1 MRIGAIGNQN
11 QLFHVNRLNQ
21 SAARINGTAGSIQ
34 QQDRDKLALS
44 PQGKKQDLLS
54 NLMKQRQS
62 IMERKGELK
71 AANAEKGG
79 SMSEIQSQLDLM
91 DEQLKNIDEQI
102 AKAQAEELKTEEKD
116 QEGKIYDKPRTEE
129 EIKNQQ
135 LSDITDLATG
145 IEAMEVI
152 SSAKDKADG
161 EVRVLKA
168 EIKSGFGN
176 IEKKIEKVS
185 ELSTKSNDLLEQLGE
200 HTGAVNEAAS
210 EVNNAEANIE
220 PDSSP
225 EEVIPAK
232 PDSSEALL
240 KQEKAEEENQ
250 EA

>member
-11 QLFHVNRLNQ
+11 QLFHVNRVNQ
-21 SAARINGTAGSIQ
+21 SAARMSGTAGRLQ
-34 QQDRDKLALS
+34 QQDRDRMALS
-44 PQGKKQDLLS
+44 PQGKKQDMLS

-71 AANAEKGG
+71 ATNAEKGG

-102 AKAQAEELKTEEKD
+102 ANAQAEELKTEEKD

-185 ELSTKSNDLLEQLGE
+185 ELSTKSDDLLEQVSDYA
-200 HTGAVNEAAS
+200 GAVNEAAS
-210 EVNNAEANIE
+210 DVNTAEAIVKPEKSPEQVISAE
-220 PDSSP
+220 PDSM
-225 EEVIPAK
+225 
-232 PDSSEALL
+232 EALL
-240 KQEKAEEENQ
+240 KQEKAEEEKQ